1 MTPAGISGN
10 LVAMG
15 FLSQLR
21 QDLQQSLADQQ
32 RLALVQVLRK
42 RFSTLTF
49 DDLQQ
54 ILTSPLGKG
63 LGPML
68 LAEVFIAP
76 EVATATVTEKPKT
89 PSKAPARKKKSSPR
103 RKAAKKRQKPDRP
116 RRPRPAKTTGDQT
129 TTATPPPAS
138 GRKTKSDQTATT
150 ATPATSG
157 RKTRRKAKS
166 AARARSEAQQ
176 PAEPGL
182 DRRPPGLSPEQAA
195 EMTRYGEAIL
205 ALIREAGD
213 WIASSEIREQV
224 GKSPEQLRLALRKL
238 EAAGDIV
245 RTGQRGHTRY
255 RAAVAR

>member
-10 LVAMG
+10 LVVMG
-15 FLSQLR
+15 FLNQLR

-49 DDLQQ
+49 DDLRQ

-68 LAEVFIAP
+68 LAEVFVAS
-76 EVATATVTEKPKT
+76 EVATAAPTEKPKT
-89 PSKAPARKKKSSPR
+89 PSKAPARKKKSSPA
-103 RKAAKKRQKPDRP
+103 RKAAKKRQKPGRP
-116 RRPRPAKTTGDQT
+116 RRTRPAKATADQT
-129 TTATPPPAS
+129 DTTATPP
-138 GRKTKSDQTATT
+138 
-150 ATPATSG
+150 TSG
-157 RKTRRKAKS
+157 RKTRSKAKS
-166 AARARSEAQQ
+166 AAKTRSGVQQ
-176 PAEPGL
+176 PAEHDP

-195 EMTRYGEAIL
+195 EMARYGEAIL

-238 EAAGDIV
+238 EASGDIV